1 MGLSTQSQ
9 SHTNASLATT
19 PESEAFNMTKCTVD
33 SSKSN
38 KRKGRSHSLK
48 GPTTV
53 RRLLL
58 LHEVNTQGEKPPGTR
73 SVSTLTPSQLARK
86 RANDREA
93 QRAIRARTKEHI
105 ENLERQVEEL
115 RSQQGR
121 DRVVQELLRR
131 NKALDDE
138 LRRLRE
144 ILGLPSNNAGAGAAG
159 IYHSAASYPG
169 ACTRTPPFCPTGP
182 EYQQTMQD
190 GGAHA
195 PYGNMNES
203 GDAWHQAS
211 MQDSIPS
218 TVSSPSSRGT
228 DDYGSHNY
236 LPASMPP
243 SMMSRASIPPAMG
256 SVMSSPA
263 PSSMGIKGGYE
274 DIKSGMAEDPHHHYT
289 IAVRAN
295 RRAEYG
301 MPPVS
306 VVPLTPTFHAQQPW
320 NVYPMYYPGS
330 PATM

>member
-38 KRKGRSHSLK
+38 KRK
-48 GPTTV
+48 
-53 RRLLL
+53 
-58 LHEVNTQGEKPPGTR
+58 GTR

-274 DIKSGMAEDPHHHYT
+274 DIKS
-289 IAVRAN
+289 
-295 RRAEYG
+295 EYG